1 MARTLL
7 LSIRESLTS
16 KGMTIDVWEWAYDH
30 IRIGTFSSAAIG
42 KETMIAFR
50 RILCV
55 TDLSEQSLRALEA
68 ARQLAG
74 RFSAELVLLH
84 VVDQLPVSPSD
95 KTKIPQSS
103 VEVAPTGQI
112 PLDVTRHL
120 EELIKG
126 AEETMDR
133 VVGERTTEQEQV
145 RLEVREGFSP
155 VEIVK
160 AVGEMGVD
168 LIVMAARSQR
178 EPARNRAGSITQQV
192 ARDAPVSVLIVR

>member
-1 MARTLL
+1 
-7 LSIRESLTS
+7 
-16 KGMTIDVWEWAYDH
+16 
-30 IRIGTFSSAAIG
+30 
-42 KETMIAFR
+42 
-50 RILCV
+50 
-55 TDLSEQSLRALEA
+55 
-68 ARQLAG
+68 
-74 RFSAELVLLH
+74 

-120 EELIKG
+120 EELMKG

-145 RLEVREGFSP
+145 RLEVREGFPP

-178 EPARNRAGSITQQV
+178 EPERNRAGSITQQV

>member
-1 MARTLL
+1 M
-7 LSIRESLTS
+7 I
-16 KGMTIDVWEWAYDH
+16 V
-30 IRIGTFSSAAIG
+30 FG
-42 KETMIAFR
+42 K
-50 RILCV
+50 ILCV
-55 TDLSEQSLRALEA
+55 TDFSEPSVRALEV
-68 ARQLAG
+68 ARQLSG

-95 KTKIPQSS
+95 KTKMSRSS

-112 PLDVTRHL
+112 PFNVTQHL
-120 EELIKG
+120 EALMKG

-133 VVGERTTEQEQV
+133 VVRERTTEEAQV
-145 RLEVREGFSP
+145 QLEVREGFPP

-168 LIVMAARSQR
+168 LIVMSARSQT
-178 EPARNRAGSITQQV
+178 EPEQHRAGSITQQV